1 MEKRAL
7 KKIGLVVL
15 IYALF
20 VFSGGVMGFAM
31 KQSMASLVMGG
42 LFGLSLLYLSVKI
55 MTFHRWG
62 LMTAIVLILLLDAF
76 FSYRFVTTQTLF
88 PAGAM
93 LLLTTA
99 TLLVL
104 MFILKKLGSVAKS
117 RKQM

>member
-1 MEKRAL
+1 MEKRAF
-7 KKIGLVVL
+7 KKIGLITL

-31 KQSMASLVMGG
+31 KKSMPSLVMGS

-55 MTFHRWG
+55 LTFHRWG

-76 FSYRFVTTQTLF
+76 FSYRFVITQALF

-104 MFILKKLGSVAKS
+104 MFILKKLGPVAKS
-117 RKQM
+117 RKQV